1 MIKVESRI
9 LAFLLMLGIA
19 LAGCIANFQQ
29 TLSAKAASAQASPR
43 QSQPVQSQPAP
54 AKPAQP
60 RPDLA
65 KQELARAILSEAG
78 IAKQYNLHL
87 GVGIDMALSPET
99 AKKTKFVAWLESL
112 LVREAGWK
120 YAENTYA
127 AQLVANFSDAELQEL
142 LSLVKQPLLKKL
154 AQTEMKSY
162 KAATEERRRLLSNLW
177 DNYTRGLF
185 VPPPDAMP

>member
-1 MIKVESRI
+1 MIKIESRI

-19 LAGCIANFQQ
+19 LAGCMANFQQ
-29 TLSAKAASAQASPR
+29 ALSAQAPSEPAAPPP
-43 QSQPVQSQPAP
+43 SQAAPSQPAP
-54 AKPAQP
+54 S
-60 RPDLA
+60 RPELA
-65 KQELARAILSEAG
+65 KQELARAILAEAD

-87 GVGIDMALSPET
+87 GVGIDLALSPET
-99 AKKTKFVAWLESL
+99 IKKTKFVAWLESL

-127 AQLVANFSDAELQEL
+127 AQLATNFSEAELQEL

-162 KAATEERRRLLSNLW
+162 RAASGERRRLLSKLW
-177 DNYTRGLF
+177 DNYNNGLF